1 MYIDLTL
8 PLNEKTPVFPGTPT
22 PQIKQFSTI
31 ETKGYNEKR
40 ITITSHASTHIDAPR
55 HMIPDGKTL
64 TDYPIEKFIGKGI
77 VIDVTGQKEIHTDIT
92 KFHKDD
98 IVLFYTGHS
107 KNINKKNYFENNPV
121 LSIKTAKD
129 LIEKQ
134 VKIIGIDSFTPDNH
148 PFEIHKMLFKKN
160 ILIVENL
167 INLDKL
173 IDKSFTCYILPLK
186 IQDADGAPCR
196 VIAEII

>member
-1 MYIDLTL
+1 MNCLVT
-8 PLNEKTPVFPGTPT
+8 GAA
-22 PQIKQFSTI
+22 
-31 ETKGYNEKR
+31 G
-40 ITITSHASTHIDAPR
+40 
-55 HMIPDGKTL
+55 
-64 TDYPIEKFIGKGI
+64 FIGS
-77 VIDVTGQKEIHTDIT
+77 H
-92 KFHKDD
+92 
-98 IVLFYTGHS
+98 
-107 KNINKKNYFENNPV
+107 
-121 LSIKTAKD
+121 LS
-129 LIEKQ
+129 EKLLDSGFS
-134 VKIIGIDSFTPDNH
+134 VIGIDSFTPDNH